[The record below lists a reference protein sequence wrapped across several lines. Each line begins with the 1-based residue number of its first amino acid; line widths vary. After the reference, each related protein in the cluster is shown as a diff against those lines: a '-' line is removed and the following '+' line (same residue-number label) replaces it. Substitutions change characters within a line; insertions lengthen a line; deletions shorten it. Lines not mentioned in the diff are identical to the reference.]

1 MLLPKLLTP
10 DQTTAHLRRLRPT
23 AAQLAEFKGH
33 LAELLK
39 HLDPTKIERHGETH
53 ILDFLRL
60 VTRPLEGGNRYGNV
74 NGKRDLVLH
83 LGNTADTPVAVVLEV
98 KGPKNPKEML
108 APDDLNRKA
117 MQQLLLY
124 YLEDRTD
131 EKADDF
137 RRLIITTGYEW
148 YVFDALDFNRLFWK
162 DKAFVKAFRDWKA
175 GAKAEKGTDFFY
187 ESIAGKQLAA
197 LTGELP
203 VAYVDLRPGL
213 PAAPAALTHLY
224 RLFHPGYLLK
234 EPLMGRRDPNT
245 LNQEFYNELL
255 YLMVYASPN

>member
-10 DQTTAHLRRLRPT
+10 DVATAALRRLRPT
-23 AAQLAEFKGH
+23 PAQLAEFKGH

-39 HLDPTKIERHGETH
+39 HLDSTKIERHAETH
-53 ILDFLRL
+53 ILNFLL
-60 VTRPLEGGNRYGNV
+60 AVTRPPEGGSRYGNV

-83 LGNTADTPVAVVLEV
+83 LGDTADTPVAVVLEV

-108 APDDLNRKA
+108 APNDLNRKA
-117 MQQLLLY
+117 FQQLLLY

-137 RRLIITTGYEW
+137 RRLIVTTGYEW
-148 YVFDALDFNRLFWK
+148 YVFDAVDFNRLFWK

-175 GAKAEKGTDFFY
+175 GAKAATDTDFFY
-187 ESIAGKQLAA
+187 KSIAGKQLAA

-213 PAAPAALTHLY
+213 PATPAALTPLY
-224 RLFHPGYLLK
+224 RFFHPGYLLK
-234 EPLMGRRDPNT
+234 SPLPGGATPTPSTRNST
-245 LNQEFYNELL
+245 T
-255 YLMVYASPN
+255 SCCTGWS